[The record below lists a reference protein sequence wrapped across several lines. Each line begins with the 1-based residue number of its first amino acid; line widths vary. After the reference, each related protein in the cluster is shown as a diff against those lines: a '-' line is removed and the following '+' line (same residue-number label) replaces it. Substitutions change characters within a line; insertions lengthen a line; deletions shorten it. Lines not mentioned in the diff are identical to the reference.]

1 MKTSTSYADAVAIRK
16 KNMESIMRSMYS
28 VGAKTAMAEFDSET
42 PSSIDVFQINED
54 RTASG
59 LIGYP
64 TLYTPLTVDHIHDGS
79 VLVKYHDQ
87 PNALTL
93 REAIEAWCMQ
103 LLEDRHRGW
112 HKGAGCYGTFTFS
125 EPDECVTLDINQR
138 IVRSK
143 TEIYEP

>member
-1 MKTSTSYADAVAIRK
+1 MKTSTSYADAVDVRK
-16 KNMESIMRSMYS
+16 RNLAMILSAMERAACQT
-28 VGAKTAMAEFDSET
+28 VGAKFDSIE
-42 PSSIDVFQINED
+42 PSNI
-54 RTASG
+54 
-59 LIGYP
+59 
-64 TLYTPLTVDHIHDGS
+64 TLTGKCPLSVYTVACEYHPLTVDHIHDGS
-79 VLVKYHDQ
+79 VLVKYHEQ
-87 PNALTL
+87 PNTLTL

-125 EPDECVTLDINQR
+125 EPDECVTLDLNQR

>member
-1 MKTSTSYADAVAIRK
+1 MKTSTSYHDAAAIRK
-16 KNMESIMRSMYS
+16 KNLENILRGMNEYGVQSIL
-28 VGAKTAMAEFDSET
+28 ADFDSER
-42 PSSIDVFQINED
+42 PSTIDAIRLDGN
-54 RTASG
+54 TAST
-59 LIGYP
+59 IP
-64 TLYTPLTVDHIHDGS
+64 AIAVHYTPLTVDHIHDGS
-79 VLVKYHDQ
+79 VLVKYHEQ
-87 PNALTL
+87 PNTLTL